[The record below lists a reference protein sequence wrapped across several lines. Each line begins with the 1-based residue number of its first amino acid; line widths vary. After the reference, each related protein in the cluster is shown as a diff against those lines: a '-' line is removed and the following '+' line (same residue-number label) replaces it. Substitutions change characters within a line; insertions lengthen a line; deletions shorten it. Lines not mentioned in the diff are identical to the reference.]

1 MMLQNDSSC
10 DGSLDLPSPYCNG
23 GIALV
28 RVQSGICEF
37 GDSARAGS
45 SDTKRLVLDKMS
57 SGEPESG

>member
-37 GDSARAGS
+37 GDMSTALELAPPTLNVLYL
-45 SDTKRLVLDKMS
+45 TK
-57 SGEPESG
+57 